1 MKGKKKN
8 QTIDAKPTR
17 SSVARSP
24 VVDAVVIHTPDF
36 SFNLK
41 LQNLLNYF
49 LENFKSFHS
58 ITILSGE
65 MPKDLEMCFGHL
77 KTVDSEGNLQNKEV
91 KKLLKEFIEEVN
103 RFTDLLSAF
112 CTSGANE
119 VMDPVEIV
127 LSTKLSRLQ
136 WLAVCLLEEL
146 KRPFNRND
154 R

>member
-8 QTIDAKPTR
+8 QTIDAKP
-17 SSVARSP
+17 ARNSIARVP

-36 SFNLK
+36 SHNLK

-49 LENFKSFHS
+49 LENFKYFHS
-58 ITILSGE
+58 TAILSGE
-65 MPKDLEMCFGHL
+65 LPKDLEMCIGHL
-77 KTVDSEGNLQNKEV
+77 KTVNSENILQNREI
-91 KKLLKEFIEEVN
+91 KKLLNELIEEAG

-112 CTSGANE
+112 RPSGATGD
-119 VMDPVEIV
+119 MDPVEIV
-127 LSTKLSRLQ
+127 LSAKLSRLQ

-146 KRPFNRND
+146 RCPFNKND